1 MNERATRILAIT
13 GANGSGKT
21 TIALNIA
28 KELENNDKEVCIV
41 NFDTIHPLSTLKKN
55 YENYNVSL
63 GYILTKETTTTQ
75 KDIYTSMIP
84 LTDKISIIS
93 YIYGDIEDKYPKLL
107 SNRIK
112 DFINLLIGT
121 VDYIILDCS
130 ANIIRIE
137 NRTSMQVADKI
148 LNVIDPTYKNIA
160 YTMTYNLLLDRI
172 DMSTD
177 KIIYLANKIMY
188 DVDYKANIQKMN
200 IKYYYELPYLEE
212 IKKNENNPLLGL
224 KARIHNT
231 ELYKRNFK
239 KVMRQLYKIEYD
251 QSEISEESKIEIK
264 NNIII
269 DNKSNEKEEE
279 ITKKIEE
286 LKGNNKNKNDN
297 KQNNRKSIL
306 DNIFG
311 KKQQPKKA
319 KPITTKY
326 VDKEDEY

>member
-112 DFINLLIGT
+112 DFIDLLIGT

-148 LNVIDPTYKNIA
+148 LNIIEPTYKNIA
-160 YTMTYNLLLDRI
+160 YIMTYNLLLDRI

-212 IKKNENNPLLGL
+212 IKKNENNPLLNL

-264 NNIII
+264 DNIII

-279 ITKKIEE
+279 IIKKIEE
-286 LKGNNKNKNDN
+286 LKGNNKNDN

-311 KKQQPKKA
+311 KKQQSKKA

>member
-1 MNERATRILAIT
+1 
-13 GANGSGKT
+13 
-21 TIALNIA
+21 
-28 KELENNDKEVCIV
+28 
-41 NFDTIHPLSTLKKN
+41 
-55 YENYNVSL
+55 
-63 GYILTKETTTTQ
+63 
-75 KDIYTSMIP
+75 MIP
-84 LTDKISIIS
+84 LTDKITIIS

-148 LNVIDPTYKNIA
+148 LNVIEPTYKNIA

-212 IKKNENNPLLGL
+212 IKKNENNPLLSL

-231 ELYKRNFK
+231 ELYK
-239 KVMRQLYKIEYD
+239 
-251 QSEISEESKIEIK
+251 EI
-264 NNIII
+264 
-269 DNKSNEKEEE
+269 
-279 ITKKIEE
+279 
-286 LKGNNKNKNDN
+286 LK
-297 KQNNRKSIL
+297 R
-306 DNIFG
+306 
-311 KKQQPKKA
+311 
-319 KPITTKY
+319 
-326 VDKEDEY
+326 